1 LSEQGTLWTELR
13 ARHVVRA
20 AVAHLVFFW
29 LLAQIAETVLP
40 YIGIVDEPV
49 RWALVAGVALFP
61 ATLIIAWFFEHPWH
75 RFTSSRLAL
84 DIVIIAVISVAA
96 GTWVLKNIPQTI
108 QARTSIV
115 VLPFT
120 YDEEDLHGK
129 GLSKALAY
137 EINSLLMKSKSID
150 VIGYESANSSVLKG
164 LDALAAA
171 SRLGVQHVLSGVI
184 SSTGNSLRVSV
195 SLRKQSGQTVWRTA
209 IEDQL
214 DNLYSV
220 QELIASEV
228 QTHLGFGEDF
238 VPISRLVANRC
249 HMPGD
254 QAALGRYYTARHYIE
269 KRTDTEQSVKE
280 QYEAVAIFESL
291 LEAYPDFAQASSGLA
306 WALLHLSVYDPDNN
320 KRDIHKAR
328 VDSLAK
334 HALKVCQNLGEALVL
349 VENEAD
355 NHDNEWI
362 SWDQN
367 LRLWIELQPEAT
379 ENHQK
384 YIRHLSEAGRTSDAR
399 RIAEKN
405 YALNPLSV
413 RSIKN
418 LYFLYQSEERFD
430 EAIALAQEAKAL
442 GSTTPDFARSQQRMS
457 NCDFAIE
464 CVLDELPLHYQAMRG
479 QLLQIYTPPVSDD
492 DLEIKLQIVEDLL
505 GENPWAVNLIN
516 GSACWYDHLTP
527 LFFQAWEFT
536 KKVDTYWYWPNVWQK
551 SCANVWESELFPAF
565 VEDAGLLEYWRD
577 QGWPDACQPV
587 GESVECSD
595 AIYQSNISR
604 QVP

>member
-1 LSEQGTLWTELR
+1 LSEKRSLWTELR

-61 ATLIIAWFFEHPWH
+61 VTLIVAWFFEHPWH
-75 RFTSSRLAL
+75 RVTSSRVAL
-84 DIVIIAVISVAA
+84 DIAIIAVITVAA
-96 GTWVLKNIPQTI
+96 GSWVLKNIPQAI
-108 QARTSIV
+108 HARTSIV

-120 YDEEDLHGK
+120 HDAQDLHGR

-137 EINSLLMKSKSID
+137 EINSLLMKSNSID
-150 VIGYESANSSVLKG
+150 VVGYESATSTVLDG

-184 SSTGNSLRVSV
+184 SSTGSSLRVSV
-195 SLRKQSGQTVWRTA
+195 NLRNQSGDTVWTSA

-220 QELIASEV
+220 QEQIASGV
-228 QTHLGFGEDF
+228 QTHLGFGSDL
-238 VPISRLVANRC
+238 VPISRLVAERC
-249 HMPGD
+249 HMPVD
-254 QAALGRYYTARHYIE
+254 QIALERYYTARHYVE
-269 KRTDTEQSVKE
+269 SRTETEQSVKQ
-280 QYEAVAIFESL
+280 QYEAVAIYEGL
-291 LEAYPDFAQASSGLA
+291 LEEYPDFAQASSGLA
-306 WALLHLSVYDPDNN
+306 WALLHLSVYDEDNN
-320 KRDIHKAR
+320 SREDIDVR
-328 VDSLAK
+328 VDGLVK
-334 HALKVCQNLGEALVL
+334 QALQVCKNLGEALVI

-355 NHDNEWI
+355 YDDNHWI
-362 SWDQN
+362 NWDQN

-384 YIRHLSEAGRTSDAR
+384 YTRHLSEVGRISDAR

-418 LYFLYQSEERFD
+418 LSFLYQSEERFD
-430 EAIALAQEAKAL
+430 QAIALAEEAKAL
-442 GSTTPDFARSQQRMS
+442 GSTTQDFARSEQRMS
-457 NCDFAIE
+457 NCNFDLE
-464 CVLDELPLHYQAMRG
+464 CVLNELTSDFQPMID
-479 QLLQIYTPPVSDD
+479 QLRQIYTPPESVEG
-492 DLEIKLQIVEDLL
+492 LEVKLQLAGVLL
-505 GENPWAVNLIN
+505 DQNPWAVNLLN
-516 GSACWYDHLTP
+516 ASACWYEHLTP

-536 KKVDTYWYWPNVWQK
+536 KEVDTYWYWPNVWMK
-551 SCANVWESELFPAF
+551 SCGNIWESDMFPAF

-577 QGWPDACQPV
+577 KGWPDACQPV
-587 GESVECSD
+587 GETIECSQ

-604 QVP
+604 

>member
-1 LSEQGTLWTELR
+1 MSEQGTLWTELR

-40 YIGIVDEPV
+40 YIGVVDEPV
-49 RWALVAGVALFP
+49 RWAVVAGVGLFP
-61 ATLIIAWFFEHPWH
+61 VTLIIAWFFEHPWH

-120 YDEEDLHGK
+120 YNEEDLHGK

-195 SLRKQSGQTVWRTA
+195 SLRNQSGQTVWTSA

-214 DNLYSV
+214 DNLYRV
-220 QELIASEV
+220 QEQIASEV
-228 QTHLGFGEDF
+228 QTHLGFGDDF
-238 VPISRLVANRC
+238 VPISRLVADRC
-249 HMPGD
+249 PMPTD
-254 QAALGRYYTARHYIE
+254 QGALGRYYTARHNIE
-269 KRTDTEQSVKE
+269 KRTETEQSVQE
-280 QYEAVAIFESL
+280 QYEAVAIFEGL
-291 LEAYPDFAQASSGLA
+291 LEEYPDFAQASSGLA
-306 WALLHLSVYDPDNN
+306 WALLHLTVYDGENN
-320 KRDIHKAR
+320 ERGVNDAR
-328 VDSLAK
+328 VDTLAK
-334 HALKVCQNLGEALVL
+334 DALKVCQNLGEALVL

-362 SWDQN
+362 SWEQN
-367 LRLWIELQPEAT
+367 LRLWLELQPEAT

-384 YIRHLSEAGRTSDAR
+384 YIRHLSDAGRSSDAR

-418 LYFLYQSEERFD
+418 LSYLYQSEERFD

-442 GSTTPDFARSQQRMS
+442 GSTTPDFARSQQQMS

-464 CVLDELPLHYQAMRG
+464 CVLDELPQHYQPMRE
-479 QLLQIYTPPVSDD
+479 QLLQIYTPPVSGD
-492 DLEIKLQIVEDLL
+492 DLEIKLQLAEDLL

-536 KKVDTYWYWPNVWQK
+536 KKVDTYWYWPNVWRK
-551 SCANVWESELFPAF
+551 SCGNVWESELFPAF

-587 GESVECSD
+587 GETVECSD

-604 QVP
+604 

>member
-1 LSEQGTLWTELR
+1 MSEQRSLWTELR

-61 ATLIIAWFFEHPWH
+61 VTLIVAWFFEHPWH
-75 RFTSSRLAL
+75 RVTSSRVAL
-84 DIVIIAVISVAA
+84 DIAIIAVITVAA
-96 GTWVLKNIPQTI
+96 SSWVLKNIPQAI
-108 QARTSIV
+108 HARTSIV

-120 YDEEDLHGK
+120 HDAQDLHGK

-150 VIGYESANSSVLKG
+150 VVGYESASSSVLDG

-184 SSTGNSLRVSV
+184 SSTGSSLRVSV
-195 SLRKQSGQTVWRTA
+195 NLRSQSGDTVWTSA

-220 QELIASEV
+220 QEKIASGV
-228 QTHLGFGEDF
+228 QTHLGLGSDL
-238 VPISRLVANRC
+238 VPISRLVAERC
-249 HMPGD
+249 HMPVD
-254 QAALGRYYTARHYIE
+254 QSALEQYYTARHYVE
-269 KRTDTEQSVKE
+269 SRTDNEQSVKQ
-280 QYEAVAIFESL
+280 QYEAVAIYEDL
-291 LEAYPDFAQASSGLA
+291 LEEYPEFAQASSGLA
-306 WALLHLSVYDPDNN
+306 WALLHLTVYDPENN
-320 KRDIHKAR
+320 KRDVINAR
-328 VDSLAK
+328 ADGLAK
-334 HALKVCQNLGEALVL
+334 QALLACQNLGEALVI
-349 VENEAD
+349 VENEAVYDD
-355 NHDNEWI
+355 NHWI
-362 SWDQN
+362 NWDQN

-384 YIRHLSEAGRTSDAR
+384 YIRHLSELGRTSDAR

-405 YALNPLSV
+405 YSLNPLSV

-418 LYFLYQSEERFD
+418 LSYLYQSEERFD
-430 EAIALAQEAKAL
+430 EAIALAEEAKAL
-442 GSTTPDFARSQQRMS
+442 GSTTQDFARGEQRAS
-457 NCDFAIE
+457 NCNFDVE
-464 CVLDELPLHYQAMRG
+464 CVLDALPPDFQPMMD
-479 QLLQIYTPPVSDD
+479 QLKQIYTAPES
-492 DLEIKLQIVEDLL
+492 VEDLEVKL
-505 GENPWAVNLIN
+505 QLAGALLDQYPWAVNLIN
-516 GSACWYDHLTP
+516 ASACWYDHLTP

-536 KKVDTYWYWPNVWQK
+536 KKVDTYWYWPNVWMK
-551 SCANVWESELFPAF
+551 SCGNIWESDMFPAF
-565 VEDAGLLEYWRD
+565 VEEAGLLEYWRA

-587 GESVECSD
+587 GETVDCSQ

-604 QVP
+604 